1 MNCASATAR
10 HNEHVTLGFVDVV
23 HEGMFHRTCSH
34 HVSKSLSELAQDSDD
49 AFMLYRNRCKRCS
62 PFRTTPLASK
72 PFSRRRFTYVAARVC
87 EASIAL
93 RVRTHAISA
102 GHQRAADGT
111 RSWIESFTNL
121 FSRSSFSIDTDRPAI
136 RSTERTGWKSQTC
149 KSVMVSRL
157 FRLLAIAH
165 WTA

>member
-34 HVSKSLSELAQDSDD
+34 HVSKSLSEMAHD
-49 AFMLYRNRCKRCS
+49 AFMLSRNRCKRCS

-102 GHQRAADGT
+102 GHQR
-111 RSWIESFTNL
+111 SWIESFANL
-121 FSRSSFSIDTDRPAI
+121 FSRSSFNIDTDRPAI
-136 RSTERTGWKSQTC
+136 RSTERTG
-149 KSVMVSRL
+149 
-157 FRLLAIAH
+157 
-165 WTA
+165 